1 MEFRDKDGLKQQ
13 SKHTWSVNRILHV
26 SKPLPF
32 KSPLIRHVS
41 ILHSLLSLLS
51 TQKFSY
57 PIFKKHLL
65 SDKSIITKLK
75 TMSGGV
81 GPTYNDIA
89 LPKEEEHHATG
100 ETSTAARFFSFQQ
113 LNILAVILVL
123 SASGLVTIEDF
134 LFTLLALIY
143 FFFLSKLIFP
153 PHKNPNRDAP
163 LTSPT
168 NKIFRLY
175 VASAGIVGLLIPIC
189 YIFQGFLED
198 DKRGVNAAAPHVFLL
213 ASQVFMEGIAATC
226 GFSAPARILVPVVYN
241 ARRILTLVEWIMN
254 EFSREAPEYGK
265 RTVSVRRMYAGKVLA
280 AVNLGIWSFNLFGVL
295 IPVYLPRAFKR
306 YYGSSKEV

>member
-1 MEFRDKDGLKQQ
+1 
-13 SKHTWSVNRILHV
+13 
-26 SKPLPF
+26 
-32 KSPLIRHVS
+32 
-41 ILHSLLSLLS
+41 
-51 TQKFSY
+51 
-57 PIFKKHLL
+57 
-65 SDKSIITKLK
+65 
-75 TMSGGV
+75 MSGGV
-81 GPTYNDIA
+81 GPTYNDTA
-89 LPKEEEHHATG
+89 LPKEEHHATG
-100 ETSTAARFFSFQQ
+100 ETSTGARFFSFGQ
-113 LNILAVILVL
+113 LNILAVIIVL

-134 LFTLLALIY
+134 IFTLLTLIY
-143 FFFLSKLIFP
+143 FFFLSNRIFP

-189 YIFQGFLED
+189 YIFEGFLED
-198 DKRGVNAAAPHVFLL
+198 DKRGVSAAAPHVFLL

-254 EFSREAPEYGK
+254 EFSRESPEYGTG
-265 RTVSVRRMYAGKVLA
+265 TVSQLRLNAGKVLA
-280 AVNLGIWSFNLFGVL
+280 AVNFGIWSFNLFGVL

-306 YYGSSKEV
+306 YYGSSKEI

>member
-1 MEFRDKDGLKQQ
+1 
-13 SKHTWSVNRILHV
+13 
-26 SKPLPF
+26 
-32 KSPLIRHVS
+32 
-41 ILHSLLSLLS
+41 
-51 TQKFSY
+51 
-57 PIFKKHLL
+57 
-65 SDKSIITKLK
+65 
-75 TMSGGV
+75 MSGGV

-134 LFTLLALIY
+134 LFTILALIY

-198 DKRGVNAAAPHVFLL
+198 DKRGVSAAAPHVFLL

-226 GFSAPARILVPVVYN
+226 GFSAPTRILVPVVYN

-265 RTVSVRRMYAGKVLA
+265 RTTVSVRRMYAGKVLA

>member
-1 MEFRDKDGLKQQ
+1 VWRCWSDLQRYRLTQ
-13 SKHTWSVNRILHV
+13 RRRTSRHRRNLNSRQILLVPTTKHPRSDPCPLRKWSRHNRR
-26 SKPLPF
+26 F
-32 KSPLIRHVS
+32 LIHTPRA
-41 ILHSLLSLLS
+41 
-51 TQKFSY
+51 
-57 PIFKKHLL
+57 HLL
-65 SDKSIITKLK
+65 L
-75 TMSGGV
+75 
-81 GPTYNDIA
+81 
-89 LPKEEEHHATG
+89 LPLQT
-100 ETSTAARFFSFQQ
+100 
-113 LNILAVILVL
+113 N
-123 SASGLVTIEDF
+123 
-134 LFTLLALIY
+134 LL
-143 FFFLSKLIFP
+143 P

-198 DKRGVNAAAPHVFLL
+198 DKRGVSAAAPHVFLL

-241 ARRILTLVEWIMN
+241 ARRILTLVQWIVN

-265 RTVSVRRMYAGKVLA
+265 GTVSVRRMYAGKVLA